1 METLLE
7 MARDLARELQ
17 NDDRFVRAMMAQAA
31 ADEDEAL
38 QELIGAFNLK
48 RLALQGEMNKED
60 ADKDKIERFNT
71 EAREAYGKLMANEH
85 MAAYQEAKGALD
97 QLVNGMVQILTL
109 AAQGQDPD
117 ELDESPSCGGN
128 CAGCAGCH

>member
-17 NDDRFVRAMMAQAA
+17 NDDRFVRVMMAQAA
-31 ADEDEAL
+31 ADEDETL

-60 ADKDKIERFNT
+60 ADKDKIERFNS

-97 QLVNGMVQILTL
+97 QLVSGMVQILTL

-117 ELDESPSCGGN
+117 ELGDAPSCGGN